1 MLPFWL
7 LLSKL
12 KIGCFGFWHKRGF
25 LERKV
30 EQITK
35 WFLTE
40 VFWVNWFI
48 SVDVYCDCD
57 CLFFIW
63 FLTEVFLR
71 KFISVILY
79 CDCLFLRKVEKI
91 RIFISVIVLQLS
103 LWSFDESKRRGKGW
117 IAQFHSSFSI
127 LRQFLFFSSHIFGI
141 FVVAIF
147 TIFGKHV
154 TIFLLA

>member
-1 MLPFWL
+1 MFLLFLSTKWQISCMVSVRQGPRLIFWCCTNTETTMLSSF
-7 LLSKL
+7 SN
-12 KIGCFGFWHKRGF
+12 WHKRGLF
-25 LERKV
+25 GEKSWINHKIIV
-30 EQITK
+30 KSWT
-35 WFLTE
+35 
-40 VFWVNWFI
+40 NWFI
-48 SVDVYCDCD
+48 
-57 CLFFIW
+57 F
-63 FLTEVFLR
+63 
-71 KFISVILY
+71 VIFY
-79 CDCLFLRKVEKI
+79 YDCDCLFLRKVEQI